1 MSPKKFANLYISTKF
16 LGLESVLAI
25 AACLVVHG
33 HHVLDGH
40 AVRVGQVGDLDAYL
54 GERYI
59 GYFDGKYYNDDAVD
73 DYGGHH
79 YLSGYRGNFHSVK
92 GAKLEFYVYAD

>member
-1 MSPKKFANLYISTKF
+1 MSPKKFADLALSTKF

-40 AVRVGQVGDLDAYL
+40 AVRVGQVGDLAVCETHCGRNL
-54 GERYI
+54 VECSVHCVI
-59 GYFDGKYYNDDAVD
+59 GGTPSEPHVGDV
-73 DYGGHH
+73 
-79 YLSGYRGNFHSVK
+79 R
-92 GAKLEFYVYAD
+92 